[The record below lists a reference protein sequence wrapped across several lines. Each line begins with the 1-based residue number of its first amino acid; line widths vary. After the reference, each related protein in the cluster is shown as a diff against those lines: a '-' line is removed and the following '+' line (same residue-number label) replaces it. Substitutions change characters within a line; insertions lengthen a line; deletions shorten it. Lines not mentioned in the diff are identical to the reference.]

1 MEDAMNNHDTD
12 GTDCDVFI
20 KYPPYKGLFASDW
33 KTVTLDKLILK
44 DSYITVS
51 SQDGRSLSG
60 SIEDVKTTISK
71 EIGGSIGGKV
81 KTYTYVT
88 FQKNTGEFVK
98 VLDPS
103 SSIESNVWDKVIE
116 ILKPEYNSP
125 HYVVFWLMIGAL
137 ILLALIMIA
146 LGK

>member
-1 MEDAMNNHDTD
+1 MEDATNNHDTD

-20 KYPPYKGLFASDW
+20 KYPPYKGLFADR

-44 DSYITVS
+44 DSNITVS

-71 EIGGSIGGKV
+71 EIGGTIGGRV
-81 KTYTYVT
+81 ATYKYVT

-103 SSIESNVWDKVIE
+103 GSIESNVWDKVIE

-137 ILLALIMIA
+137 ILLLLIMSA
-146 LGK
+146 LK